1 MSETPSSSSFH
12 SYGLSELLLKAMD
25 EMGFTSPTPIQEKAI
40 PLLLGPA
47 QDFIGL
53 ASTGTGKTAAF
64 GVPLIEKIDTSSKST
79 QGLVLSPTRELALQV
94 ADQLAKLGKY
104 KNVRVVTIYGGASYR
119 TQLEGVKR
127 GAHVV
132 VATPGRLVDFLE
144 QKAIQLSNVKTL
156 VLDEAD
162 EMISMG
168 FKDDLDFILKST
180 HSEDADATGRAACK
194 TWLFSA
200 TMSRDIRRVADTY
213 LEKPEMVEVAKTQS
227 SSALVKQVY
236 YTVKDEN
243 KNEVI
248 SRLLQLNDDFHGII
262 FCQTKME
269 VVELEER
276 LQRRGFAVASLHGD
290 KQQREREVTLRRFRT
305 GEAKVLVAT
314 DVAARGLDVKD
325 LTHVINHSLPWDV
338 ESYIHRIGRT
348 GRAGKEGVAISL
360 INPRQVSSLRRL
372 QNVTKTQL
380 VKGTIPTAAEVAA
393 HRLQKITSQ
402 INSVVPENRKYLA
415 ALKLFETMSSE
426 NEAGIFELPA
436 KELLARVVAAL
447 HADVLGD
454 KDYDLDFMTG
464 KALESR
470 GEFRG
475 DRERSSLSGGRP
487 SNNYRGGRSNDRGG
501 DRRDDRRDDRGGRF
515 GSNDSRPRYGSDDR
529 RPADRDARPARS
541 FDRDSNRDGFRS
553 NDRGNDRGER
563 SERSFSGDRDSRPT
577 RSFDR
582 ESGRDSNRDSNR
594 DRGDRD
600 TRPARSERSSS
611 GDSYPRRERGPRFE
625 GFDSDAPR
633 GEKKSA
639 SSSDRPAKK
648 ADHPGIKR
656 HRTGA
661 VKRRPAS
668 DNA

>member
-1 MSETPSSSSFH
+1 MSETPSSSSSFQ

-25 EMGFTSPTPIQEKAI
+25 EMGFTAPTPIQEKAI

-64 GVPLIEKIDTSSKST
+64 GVPLIEKIDATSKST

-104 KNVRVVTIYGGASYR
+104 KNVRVITIYGGASYR

-127 GAHVV
+127 GAHII

-156 VLDEAD
+156 ILDEAD

-180 HSEDADATGRAACK
+180 HAEDAAASGRAACK

-227 SSALVKQVY
+227 ASALTKQVY

-248 SRLLQLNDDFHGII
+248 GRLLQLHDDFHGII
-262 FCQTKME
+262 FCQTKLE

-290 KQQREREVTLRRFRT
+290 KQQREREVTLRRFRS

-348 GRAGKEGVAISL
+348 GRAGKEGIAISL
-360 INPRQVSSLRRL
+360 VNPRQVSSLRRL
-372 QNVTKTQL
+372 QTVTKTQL
-380 VKGTIPTAAEVAA
+380 IKGTIPTAAEVAA
-393 HRLQKITSQ
+393 HRLQKITTQ
-402 INSVVPENRKYLA
+402 LAAVVPENKKYMA
-415 ALKLFETMSSE
+415 ALKLFDGMSE
-426 NEAGIFELPA
+426 ADEAGLFTLSA
-436 KELLARVVAAL
+436 KEVLARVVAAL
-447 HADVLGD
+447 HSDVLGD
-454 KDYDLDFMTG
+454 KDYELDFMTG
-464 KALESR
+464 KPLESR
-470 GEFRG
+470 GEGRG
-475 DRERSSLSGGRP
+475 DREGRTLSGGGRP
-487 SNNYRGGRSNDRGG
+487 SYRSGGRSNDRGG
-501 DRRDDRRDDRGGRF
+501 DR
-515 GSNDSRPRYGSDDR
+515 NDDR
-529 RPADRDARPARS
+529 RPRSFDRGSDRGSESRPARS
-541 FDRDSNRDGFRS
+541 FDRGS
-553 NDRGNDRGER
+553 
-563 SERSFSGDRDSRPT
+563 DSRPA

-582 ESGRDSNRDSNR
+582 N
-594 DRGDRD
+594 DRPASSE
-600 TRPARSERSSS
+600 RPARAFDRSTERAAPARNFDRSSERAPMRSEERSSAPRAERAPS
-611 GDSYPRRERGPRFE
+611 ARAERASTASDSYPRRERGPRFD
-625 GFDSDAPR
+625 GFSSEAPSAEKRTGAPSDR
-633 GEKKSA
+633 A
-639 SSSDRPAKK
+639 SSKK